1 MPTSGNDAVRTEM
14 EELRR
19 LLRYHNRLY
28 YLEDRTEISD
38 GEYDALMRRLVELES
53 LHPELAH
60 PDSPTARVGAE
71 PRGSFPGVTWDP
83 PMLSLGNVFSSE
95 EFGEF
100 DARLRRELGI
110 DSELRYSVEPKLDGL
125 AVALVYEDGVLVTA
139 GTRGDGVSGEDIT
152 PNARTLRSI
161 PLRLSGPAPGI
172 MVVRGEVFFHRDD
185 FTRLNERRIAEG
197 VTPFVNPR
205 NAASGSLR
213 QLDSRITAGRPLSFI
228 AYGCAE
234 WPEGIATQEG
244 LFHRLEELGIPVN
257 AWNSSCTGMAS
268 VEETFLRIE
277 SLRPGLPYEIDG
289 VVIKLD
295 RADQRIR
302 LGELSRSPRW
312 ATAWKFHAEEVA
324 TTLLDIEVQVGRTGR
339 LTPVA
344 LLEPVMVGGVTISR
358 ATLHN
363 EDELQRKDARAG
375 DLVIVRR
382 AGDVIPEVVRSMG
395 SPEGERGMPFVF
407 PDRCPVCGGPVVREE
422 GEAAHRCMNP
432 SCPARIRESLFHW
445 GSRDSL
451 DIEGLGSVLAAQLVN
466 SGMVGDISDLYRLDH
481 ATLAGLPRMGDLS
494 ASNLLGELRAS
505 RGVELQ
511 RFLTG
516 LGIPGVGRAVAG
528 LLCAAFPG
536 LAEMM
541 SATVD
546 MIEEVHG
553 IGPILAGAL
562 FSFWSEPVTR
572 GVVDRLLAVG
582 FELPNPLY
590 GVMDERP
597 LEGLTIVFTGG
608 ISIPRDKAR
617 RLAEA
622 AGAKVTSSVSSKTGL
637 VVAGPGAG
645 SKLTRALQLGVPVCD
660 EAEFLEKCMK

>member
-1 MPTSGNDAVRTEM
+1 M

-53 LHPELAH
+53 LHPELVR
-60 PDSPTARVGAE
+60 PDSPTVRVGAE

-83 PMLSLGNVFSSE
+83 PMLSLGNVFSTE

-110 DSELRYSVEPKLDGL
+110 ESELVYSVEPKLDGL
-125 AVALVYEDGVLVTA
+125 AVALVYEDGLLVTA
-139 GTRGDGVSGEDIT
+139 GTRGDGVTGEDIT

-161 PLRLSGPAPGI
+161 PLRLSGPAPGN
-172 MVVRGEVFFHRDD
+172 MVVRGEVFFRRDD
-185 FTRLNERRIAEG
+185 FTRMNDRRIREG
-197 VTPFVNPR
+197 STPFVNPR

-213 QLDSRITAGRPLSFI
+213 QLDSRITAERPLSFI
-228 AYGCAE
+228 AYGCAA
-234 WPEGIATQEG
+234 WPEGIATQKG
-244 LFHRLEELGIPVN
+244 LFRRFEELGLPVN
-257 AWNSSCTGMAS
+257 TWNSSCTGVVS

-277 SLRPGLPYEIDG
+277 SLRSGLPYEIDG

-295 RADQRIR
+295 RADQRVR

-312 ATAWKFHAEEVA
+312 ATAWKFHAEEVTA
-324 TTLLDIEVQVGRTGR
+324 TLLDIEVQVGRTGR

-344 LLEPVMVGGVTISR
+344 LLEPVMVGGVTVSR

-363 EDELQRKDARAG
+363 EDELWRKDARAG

-407 PDRCPVCGGPVVREE
+407 PDSCPVCGGPVVREE
-422 GEAAHRCMNP
+422 DEAAHRCMNP

-451 DIEGLGSVLAAQLVN
+451 DIGGLGSVLAAQLVN
-466 SGMVGDISDLYRLDH
+466 SGLVGDISDLYRLDH
-481 ATLAGLPRMGDLS
+481 ATLAGLPMMGDLS
-494 ASNLLGELRAS
+494 ASNLLCELRAS

-528 LLCAAFPG
+528 LLCTAFPD

-546 MIEEVHG
+546 ALEEVHG
-553 IGPILAGAL
+553 IGPVLAGAL
-562 FSFWSEPVTR
+562 FSFWREPVTR

-582 FELPNPLY
+582 FQLPNHLY
-590 GVMDERP
+590 GVLDERP
-597 LEGLTIVFTGG
+597 LEGLTLVFTGS
-608 ISIPRDKAR
+608 ISIPRDEAR

-645 SKLTRALQLGVPVCD
+645 SKLTRAIQLGVPVCD
-660 EAEFLEKCMK
+660 EDEFLTKCKK